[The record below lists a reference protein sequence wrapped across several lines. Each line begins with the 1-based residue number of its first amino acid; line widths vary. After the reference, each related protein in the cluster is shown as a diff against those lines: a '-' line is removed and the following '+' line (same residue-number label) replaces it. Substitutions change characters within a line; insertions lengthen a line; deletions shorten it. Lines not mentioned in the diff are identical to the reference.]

1 MLNENPALFKK
12 ALKSETNIYDF
23 ILESATQN
31 ENPTSVDGKKHIL
44 SRTLSF
50 IGDIENE
57 IVKEHY
63 LKKLATLLD
72 TSYESVVKEAERAK
86 QPQAVQKPTLVPTQ
100 KKPRQELLEDHLLT
114 LIVQSPK
121 PKEAVAIVTN
131 IMNNVDFTTQKAHKI
146 FTILRQYFVTSEELS
161 VAEINKLLPEDLM
174 SAFDLLFLIPLPIF
188 QTDDAFSLEIEKIA
202 KSVRQQAVKSQL
214 QTLSE
219 KMKIEEKNGNEEEL
233 QKLREA
239 FSLLATNF
247 K

>member
-1 MLNENPALFKK
+1 
-12 ALKSETNIYDF
+12 
-23 ILESATQN
+23 
-31 ENPTSVDGKKHIL
+31 
-44 SRTLSF
+44 
-50 IGDIENE
+50 
-57 IVKEHY
+57 
-63 LKKLATLLD
+63 
-72 TSYESVVKEAERAK
+72 
-86 QPQAVQKPTLVPTQ
+86 
-100 KKPRQELLEDHLLT
+100 
-114 LIVQSPK
+114 
-121 PKEAVAIVTN
+121 
-131 IMNNVDFTTQKAHKI
+131 MNNVDFTTQKAHKI